1 MAELAAKKRAEAE
14 KKIEEAKASQGTGPS
29 KSDVEDRKAR
39 LLAQRDLLRKQK
51 EEKR

>member
-14 KKIEEAKASQGTGPS
+14 KKIEKAKASQGTGPS

-39 LLAQRDLLRKQK
+39 LLA
-51 EEKR
+51 